1 MFNKKITLS
10 LKQKLWLMKVFIPQL
25 PQTVERMTIE
35 LRKFRKKNEN
45 YSIKIFFFF
54 GGYEEILPLHIA

>member
-1 MFNKKITLS
+1 
-10 LKQKLWLMKVFIPQL
+10 MKVFIPQL

-35 LRKFRKKNEN
+35 LRKFREKNEN